1 MSLFKHIRRALP
13 LVAGLSAAVLFCGAG
28 GQSCDADSIDRMLDP
43 ENFDTSDRPLEGVIE
58 IQEIIR
64 LRRGADKEVMAPTMF
79 GDDICLNKA
88 ILLDSADVKEIK
100 AIPIEK
106 QKPYYS
112 LELKLTDRGKR
123 HWIGLSLPNRGT
135 HLAFIIDGI
144 VYRTFVP
151 RILYDDVTDSI
162 IVDGPFDPA
171 TAKKLESNS
180 ARNYFRLK

>member
-1 MSLFKHIRRALP
+1 MSLFKHIRRTLP
-13 LVAGLSAAVLFCGAG
+13 IVFGLLAAVLLCGAG
-28 GQSCDADSIDRMLDP
+28 GQSCSANDIDRVFDP
-43 ENFDTSDRPLEGVIE
+43 ENFDSSNKPLEGTIE
-58 IQEIIR
+58 IREIIR
-64 LRRGADKEVMAPTMF
+64 LRRGTDKEEMMPSMF
-79 GDDICLNKA
+79 GDDICLSKTV
-88 ILLDSADVKEIK
+88 LLNSADVKEIK

-123 HWIGLSLPNRGT
+123 HWIGLSLPNKGK
-135 HLAFIIDGI
+135 HVAFLIDGI

-151 RILYDDVTDSI
+151 RMLYDDVTDSI

-180 ARNYFRLK
+180 ERNHFRLK